1 MTNNQINYLNL
12 LETQRAN
19 RAKEDVSRQNLSET
33 ARHNV
38 RTEDE
43 SERSNRARESY
54 SILSLAETMRSN
66 KAKETETARSNLAKE
81 GEVNRSNLAKEAEAK
96 RSNLAKES
104 ETHRHN
110 TWTEALDYSHQSGLP
125 VVYTPTMVERDAKL
139 KDTLYLPDA
148 DRASGWI
155 QSKVPTFGK
164 VYDNVAEFFNGF
176 EGSHKSKFKSPGK
189 LKKRRQTKSK

>member
-19 RAKEDVSRQNLSET
+19 RAKEDVSRQTLSET
-33 ARHNV
+33 TRHNV

-43 SERSNRARESY
+43 SERSNRAKESY
-54 SILSLAETMRSN
+54 SILSLAENIRSN
-66 KAKETETARSNLAKE
+66 KAKENETMRANLAKE
-81 GEVNRSNLAKEAEAK
+81 GETNRANLAKEAETE
-96 RSNLAKES
+96 RSNYAKEG

-110 TWTEALDYSHQSGLP
+110 TWTEALDYSKQKGLP
-125 VVYTPTMVERDAKL
+125 LVYTPTMVERDAKL

-148 DRASGWI
+148 DRVSGWI

-164 VYDNVAEFFNGF
+164 VYDNVAEFFGGF
-176 EGSHKSKFKSPGK
+176 KGTHKSKSGASHSG
-189 LKKRRQTKSK
+189 RGGGY

>member
-19 RAKEDVSRQNLSET
+19 RAKEDVSRQTLSET
-33 ARHNV
+33 SRHNV

-43 SERSNRARESY
+43 SERSNRAKEAY
-54 SILSLAETMRSN
+54 SIFSLSETIRSN
-66 KAKETETARSNLAKE
+66 KAKEHETS
-81 GEVNRSNLAKEAEAK
+81 RSNLAKEAETNRA
-96 RSNLAKES
+96 NMAKEAETGRANQAKEN

-110 TWTEALDYSHQSGLP
+110 TWTEALDYSKQSKMP
-125 VVYTPTMVERDAKL
+125 YIYTPTMVERDAKL

-155 QSKVPTFGK
+155 QSKVPTFGD
-164 VYDNVAEFFNGF
+164 VYDNIAEFFGGF
-176 EGSHKSKFKSPGK
+176 KDSHKSKSGA
-189 LKKRRQTKSK
+189 SHSGHGGGY